1 MKKWKSRRI
10 ILKLQPISLHERVDA
25 IDLMR
30 GFSLFGILLI
40 NMLAFHT
47 PLTYIDPYKWFSG
60 NMDQTIFTGLDIF
73 VQASLYPL
81 FSMLFGYGLMMQ
93 FLRSQDYGQPFMPVA
108 VKRLLVLLAFGIV
121 HAFLIW
127 YGDILITYALMGL
140 LLIGMLRLPPGWL
153 LGLGVLLYTLPHLMF
168 TVIMFLAVMV
178 DPNIY
183 IGYQEAEQSVA
194 AYQSGTFAEIFSR
207 RLTDWYYV
215 NNPFSFIILT
225 VTILPLMM
233 IGAAAAKWRMIE
245 QAAAKKKT
253 WLVLAA
259 SSLTLGLLLK
269 STPYLF
275 DKNYAYQYVQE
286 MFGGPLVAIGY
297 AAIIALLSLNLKFT
311 KALSPLVKAGR
322 MSMTVYLTQSII
334 ATGIFYSFGLGLYGQ
349 VDLLTGTLIAIGI
362 FVVQLIFAEL
372 WFSKFKRGPIE
383 MIWRR
388 WTYGN
393 NFEKSNNSKR

>member
-1 MKKWKSRRI
+1 M
-10 ILKLQPISLHERVDA
+10 KLQPISLRERVDA

-47 PLTYIDPYKWFSG
+47 PLSYIDPYKWFSG

-73 VQASLYPL
+73 VQASFYPL

-93 FLRSQDYGQPFMPVA
+93 FLRAQDYGQPFMPVA
-108 VKRLLVLLAFGIV
+108 VKRLLILLAFGIV

-140 LLIGMLRLPPGWL
+140 LLIGMLRLSPAWL

-194 AYQSGTFAEIFSR
+194 AYQSGNFAEIFSR

-253 WLVLAA
+253 WLMLAVG
-259 SSLTLGLLLK
+259 SLTVGLLLK

-286 MFGGPLVAIGY
+286 MFGGPLVSIGY
-297 AAIIALLSLNLKFT
+297 AGIIALLSLNLKFM

-322 MSMTVYLTQSII
+322 MSMTIYITQSII
-334 ATGIFYSFGLGLYGQ
+334 ATSIFYSFGLGLYGQ
-349 VDLLTGTLIAIGI
+349 VDLLTGTLIAVGI

-383 MIWRR
+383 MVWRR

>member
-1 MKKWKSRRI
+1 M
-10 ILKLQPISLHERVDA
+10 KLQPISLRERVDA

-30 GFSLFGILLI
+30 GFSLFGILVI

-47 PLTYIDPYKWFSG
+47 PLSYIDPYKWFSG
-60 NMDQTIFTGLDIF
+60 NTDQAIFTALDIF
-73 VQASLYPL
+73 VQASFYPL

-93 FLRSQDYGQPFMPVA
+93 FLRAQEYGQPFMPVA
-108 VKRLLVLLAFGIV
+108 VKRLLILLAFGMV

-127 YGDILITYALMGL
+127 YGDILITYAIMGL

-153 LGLGVLLYTLPHLMF
+153 LGLGALLYTLPHLMF

-183 IGYQEAEQSVA
+183 IGYQEAERSIA
-194 AYQSGTFAEIFSR
+194 AYQSGSFAEIFSR

-215 NNPFSFIILT
+215 NNPFSFIILV

-233 IGAAAAKWRMIE
+233 IGAAAAKWRLIE
-245 QAAAKKKT
+245 QAADKKKT
-253 WLVLAA
+253 WLVLAI
-259 SSLTLGLLLK
+259 SSLIIGLLLK

-275 DKNYAYQYVQE
+275 EKNYAYQYVQE

-297 AAIIALLSLNLKFT
+297 AGIIALLSLSLNFT
-311 KALSPLVKAGR
+311 KAMSPLIKAGR
-322 MSMTVYLTQSII
+322 MSMTVYISQSII
-334 ATGIFYSFGLGLYGQ
+334 ATSIFYSFGLGLYGQ

-372 WFSKFKRGPIE
+372 WFTKFSRGPIE
-383 MIWRR
+383 MLWRR
-388 WTYGN
+388 WTYGK
-393 NFEKSNNSKR
+393 NFEKNNNSKR

>member
-1 MKKWKSRRI
+1 M
-10 ILKLQPISLHERVDA
+10 KLQPISLHERVDA

-73 VQASLYPL
+73 VQASFYPL

-93 FLRSQDYGQPFMPVA
+93 FLRAQDYGQPFMPVA

>member
-1 MKKWKSRRI
+1 M
-10 ILKLQPISLHERVDA
+10 KLQPISLRERVDA

-73 VQASLYPL
+73 VQASFYPL

-93 FLRSQDYGQPFMPVA
+93 FLRAEHYGQPFMPIA

-140 LLIGMLRLPPGWL
+140 LLIGMLRLPPAWL
-153 LGLGVLLYTLPHLMF
+153 LGLGVLLYTLPHVMF

-215 NNPFSFIILT
+215 NNPFSFIILA

-233 IGAAAAKWRMIE
+233 VGAAAAKLRMIE
-245 QAAAKKKT
+245 QTAAKKKT
-253 WLVLAA
+253 WLVLGVVA
-259 SSLTLGLLLK
+259 LTAGLLLK
-269 STPYLF
+269 MTPYLF
-275 DKNYAYQYVQE
+275 DKNYAFQYVQE
-286 MFGGPLVAIGY
+286 IFGGPLVAIGY
-297 AAIIALLSLNLKFT
+297 AAIIALLSLNVNFMKV
-311 KALSPLVKAGR
+311 LSPLVKAGR
-322 MSMTVYLTQSII
+322 MSMTVYITQSII
-334 ATGIFYSFGLGLYGQ
+334 ATSIFYSFGLGLYGQ
-349 VDLLTGTLIAIGI
+349 VDLLTGTLIALGI
-362 FVVQLIFAEL
+362 FVLQLIFAEL
-372 WFSKFKRGPIE
+372 WFSKFNRGPIE
-383 MIWRR
+383 MVWRR

>member
-1 MKKWKSRRI
+1 M
-10 ILKLQPISLHERVDA
+10 LKLQPISLRERVDA

-47 PLTYIDPYKWFSG
+47 PLSYIDPYKWFSG

-73 VQASLYPL
+73 VQASFYPL

-93 FLRSQDYGQPFMPVA
+93 FLRAQDYGQPFMPVA
-108 VKRLLVLLAFGIV
+108 VKRLVILLAFGIV

-140 LLIGMLRLPPGWL
+140 LLIGMLRLPPAWL

-168 TVIMFLAVMV
+168 TVIMFLAVTV

-194 AYQSGTFAEIFSR
+194 AYQSGNFAEIFSR

-215 NNPFSFIILT
+215 NNPFSFIIFT

-245 QAAAKKKT
+245 QVAAKKKV

-259 SSLTLGLLLK
+259 GSLTAGLLLK

-286 MFGGPLVAIGY
+286 MFGGPLVSIGY
-297 AAIIALLSLNLKFT
+297 AGIIALLSLNLKFM
-311 KALSPLVKAGR
+311 KALSPLIKAGR
-322 MSMTVYLTQSII
+322 MSMTIYITQSII
-334 ATGIFYSFGLGLYGQ
+334 ATSIFYSFGLGLYGQ
-349 VDLLTGTLIAIGI
+349 VDLLTGTLIAVGI

>member
-1 MKKWKSRRI
+1 M
-10 ILKLQPISLHERVDA
+10 KLQPISLRERVDA

-47 PLTYIDPYKWFSG
+47 PLSYIDPYKWFSG

-73 VQASLYPL
+73 VQASFYPL

-93 FLRSQDYGQPFMPVA
+93 FLRAEDYGQPFMPIA
-108 VKRLLVLLAFGIV
+108 VKRLLVLLAFGII

-153 LGLGVLLYTLPHLMF
+153 LGLGVLLYMLPHLMF

-215 NNPFSFIILT
+215 NNPFSFIILA

-245 QAAAKKKT
+245 QAAVKKKT

-259 SSLTLGLLLK
+259 SSLAAGLLLK
-269 STPYLF
+269 SMPYLF

-297 AAIIALLSLNLKFT
+297 AAIIALLSLNLNFV

-322 MSMTVYLTQSII
+322 MSMTVYITQSVI
-334 ATGIFYSFGLGLYGQ
+334 ATSIFYSFGLGLYGQ
-349 VDLLTGTLIAIGI
+349 VDLLTGTLIAVGI
-362 FVVQLIFAEL
+362 FVIQLIFAEL
-372 WFSKFKRGPIE
+372 WFSKFNRGPIE

>member
-1 MKKWKSRRI
+1 M
-10 ILKLQPISLHERVDA
+10 KLQPISLRERVDA

-47 PLTYIDPYKWFSG
+47 PLSYIDPYKWFSG

-73 VQASLYPL
+73 VQASFYPL

-93 FLRSQDYGQPFMPVA
+93 FLRAQDYGQPFMPVA
-108 VKRLLVLLAFGIV
+108 VKRLLILLAFGIV

-140 LLIGMLRLPPGWL
+140 LLIGMLRLSPAWL

-194 AYQSGTFAEIFSR
+194 AYQSGNFAEIFSR

-253 WLVLAA
+253 WLMLAA
-259 SSLTLGLLLK
+259 GSLTVGLLLK

-286 MFGGPLVAIGY
+286 MFGGPLVSIGY
-297 AAIIALLSLNLKFT
+297 AGIIALLSLNLKFM

-322 MSMTVYLTQSII
+322 MSMTIYITQSII
-334 ATGIFYSFGLGLYGQ
+334 ATSIFYSFGLGLYGQ
-349 VDLLTGTLIAIGI
+349 VDLLTGTLIAVGI

-383 MIWRR
+383 MVWRR

>member
-1 MKKWKSRRI
+1 M
-10 ILKLQPISLHERVDA
+10 KLQPISLRERVDA

-47 PLTYIDPYKWFSG
+47 PLSYIDPYKWFSG

-73 VQASLYPL
+73 VQASFYPL

-93 FLRSQDYGQPFMPVA
+93 FLRAQDYGQPFMPVA
-108 VKRLLVLLAFGIV
+108 VKRLLILLAFGIV

-140 LLIGMLRLPPGWL
+140 LLIGMLRLSPAWL

-194 AYQSGTFAEIFSR
+194 AYQSGNFAEIFSR

-253 WLVLAA
+253 WLMLAVG
-259 SSLTLGLLLK
+259 SLTVGLLLK

-286 MFGGPLVAIGY
+286 MFGGPLVSIGY
-297 AAIIALLSLNLKFT
+297 AGIIALLSLNLKFM

-322 MSMTVYLTQSII
+322 MSMTIYITQSII
-334 ATGIFYSFGLGLYGQ
+334 ATSIFYSFGLGLYGQ
-349 VDLLTGTLIAIGI
+349 VDLLTGTLIAVGI

-383 MIWRR
+383 IVWRR

>member
-1 MKKWKSRRI
+1 M
-10 ILKLQPISLHERVDA
+10 KLQPISLRERVDA

-73 VQASLYPL
+73 VQASFYPL

-93 FLRSQDYGQPFMPVA
+93 FLRAEHYGQPFMPIA

-140 LLIGMLRLPPGWL
+140 LLIGMFRLPPAWL
-153 LGLGVLLYTLPHLMF
+153 LGLGVLLYTLPHVMF

-215 NNPFSFIILT
+215 NNPFSFIILA

-233 IGAAAAKWRMIE
+233 VGAAAAKLRMIE
-245 QAAAKKKT
+245 QTAAKKKT
-253 WLVLAA
+253 WLVLGVVA
-259 SSLTLGLLLK
+259 LTAGLLLK
-269 STPYLF
+269 MTPYLF
-275 DKNYAYQYVQE
+275 DKNYAFQYVQE
-286 MFGGPLVAIGY
+286 IFGGPLVAIGY
-297 AAIIALLSLNLKFT
+297 AAIIALLSLNVNFMKV
-311 KALSPLVKAGR
+311 LSPLVKAGR
-322 MSMTVYLTQSII
+322 MSMTVYITQSII
-334 ATGIFYSFGLGLYGQ
+334 ATSIFYSFGLGLYGQ
-349 VDLLTGTLIAIGI
+349 VDLLTGTLIALGI
-362 FVVQLIFAEL
+362 FVLQLIFAEL
-372 WFSKFKRGPIE
+372 WFSKFNRGPIE
-383 MIWRR
+383 MVWRR

>member
-1 MKKWKSRRI
+1 M
-10 ILKLQPISLHERVDA
+10 KLQPTTLRERVDA

-40 NMLAFHT
+40 NMLAFHS
-47 PLTYIDPYKWFSG
+47 PLSYIDPYKWFSS

-73 VQASLYPL
+73 VQASFYPL
-81 FSMLFGYGLMMQ
+81 FAMLFGYGLMMQ
-93 FLRSQDYGQPFMPVA
+93 FSRAQQHSQPFVPLA
-108 VKRLLVLLAFGIV
+108 VKRLVILLAFGII
-121 HAFLIW
+121 HAFFIW

-140 LLIGMLRLPPGWL
+140 LLIGMLSLPANWL
-153 LGLGVLLYTLPHLMF
+153 LGLALLIYALPHLMF
-168 TVIMFLAVMV
+168 TAIMFISVMA

-183 IGYQEAEQSVA
+183 IGYQEAEQSIA
-194 AYQSGTFAEIFSR
+194 AYGSGNFAEIFSR
-207 RLTDWYYV
+207 RLTDWYYG
-215 NNPFSFIILT
+215 NNPFSFIIYA

-233 IGAAAAKWRMIE
+233 VGAAAAKWRMIE
-245 QAAAKKKT
+245 QVAAKKKT
-253 WLVLAA
+253 WLLLTF
-259 SSLTLGLLLK
+259 SSLVLGLLLK

-275 DKNYAYQYVQE
+275 DTNYAFQYVQE
-286 MFGGPLVAIGY
+286 IFGGPLVAVGY
-297 AAIIALLSLNLKFT
+297 AGIIALLSMNLNLM

-322 MSMTVYLTQSII
+322 MSMTIYLTQSII
-334 ATGIFYSFGLGLYGQ
+334 ATSIFYSFGLGLYGQ
-349 VDLLTGTLIAIGI
+349 VDLLTGTLIALGI

-388 WTYGN
+388 WTYGR